1 MLMSCQVSLF
11 SLMMVTSRVLARES
25 LVLMGGG
32 FGGAKV
38 IGAKPQSKVPYRGK
52 GKCRPKA
59 SICINI
65 ILYLYRCM
73 TQPCN

>member
-11 SLMMVTSRVLARES
+11 SLMMVTTRVLARES

-52 GKCRPKA
+52 GKLSFSA
-59 SICINI
+59 A
-65 ILYLYRCM
+65 LF
-73 TQPCN
+73 